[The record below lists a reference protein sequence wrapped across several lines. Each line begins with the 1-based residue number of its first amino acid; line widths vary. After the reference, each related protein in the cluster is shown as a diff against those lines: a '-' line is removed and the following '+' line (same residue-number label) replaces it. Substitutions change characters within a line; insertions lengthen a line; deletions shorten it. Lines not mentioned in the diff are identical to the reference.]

1 MDAVIN
7 KINKHNKKKR
17 LIQYL
22 FITLG
27 VIIVDIGFYFF
38 LDPAKI
44 VIGGTMG
51 LSILITPY
59 VQNALPWFTNSIFLF
74 IINTFAL
81 ICGLIFLGKD
91 FFLKTIYATIISPA
105 VIFVFEK
112 IFDPTFFFFDI
123 PITEVEGKI
132 TALIVGVV
140 LFGLGVGIALKN
152 DGSTGG
158 MDVFQKIISKYLHV
172 PISISMYLTD
182 WTIVFIA
189 GFFNEAGFTYHYQ
202 LSSVLFAFIGVFIE
216 AYIIDVICL
225 SARSRRTLYV
235 ITNHPNEIKE
245 FIYKELDRG
254 VTFSNVT
261 GAYSGE
267 NKTMVICTM
276 DKNEAY
282 RITSDIMKQ
291 DPDAFMF
298 VTSCK
303 EVRGEYDKRGLL

>member
-1 MDAVIN
+1 MVVEAT
-7 KINKHNKKKR
+7 KTNKKKR
-17 LIQYL
+17 FIQYL
-22 FITLG
+22 YITLG

-51 LSILITPY
+51 LSILFTPFI
-59 VQNALPWFTNSIFLF
+59 QNVWPWFTNSIFLYIIDF
-74 IINTFAL
+74 IAL
-81 ICGLIFLGKD
+81 ICSLIFLGKD
-91 FFLKTIYATIISPA
+91 FFLKTIYATIFSPT

-112 IFDPTFFFFDI
+112 LFDPLFFFYDN
-123 PITEVEGKI
+123 PINEVTGKI
-132 TALIVGVV
+132 TALILGVV
-140 LFGLGVGIALKN
+140 LFGVGVGIALRN

-158 MDVFQKIISKYLHV
+158 MDVFQKIISKYAHI

-182 WTIVFIA
+182 WIIVFFA
-189 GFFNEAGFTYHYQ
+189 GFVKDATFTYHYQ
-202 LSSVLFAFIGVFIE
+202 LPSVLFAFIGVVIE
-216 AYIIDVICL
+216 AYIIDAICL
-225 SARSRRTLYV
+225 SARARRTLYV
-235 ITNHPNEIKE
+235 ITNLPNEIKE
-245 FIYKELDRG
+245 YIYKSLDRG

-267 NKTMVICTM
+267 EKTMVICTM

-282 RITSDIMKQ
+282 RITSEIMKI

-303 EVRGEYDKRGLL
+303 EVRGEYTKRGLL